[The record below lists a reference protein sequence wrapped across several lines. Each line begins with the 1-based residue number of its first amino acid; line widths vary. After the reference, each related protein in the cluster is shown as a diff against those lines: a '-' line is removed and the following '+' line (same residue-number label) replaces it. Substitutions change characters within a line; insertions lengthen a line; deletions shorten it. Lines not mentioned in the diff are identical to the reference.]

1 MIDLVTRRA
10 YFDDYAD
17 TIERLPPSLVQYG
30 VRFSCPCCGYPTL
43 NRRGLDGICHL
54 CSWEDDGQDD
64 HDADDVR
71 RGPNNQWSLTRARDN
86 FVTYGVMY
94 EPELDRRIGGPD
106 SPEVRRIKGE
116 IIAAFDEM
124 QRTPMDDHERLW
136 ATVHAGDRELYRILL
151 RSIG

>member
-1 MIDLVTRRA
+1 MIELVTRRT

-17 TIERLPPSLVQYG
+17 TIERLPPSLVRYG

-43 NRRGLDGICHL
+43 NQRGFDQICYL

-64 HDADDVR
+64 RDADVVR
-71 RGPNNQWSLTRARDN
+71 GGPNNQWSLSRAREN

-106 SPEVRRIKGE
+106 SPEERRIKEE

-124 QRTPMDDHERLW
+124 QQTPMTEHERLW
-136 ATVHAGDRELYRILL
+136 ATVRDGDRTLYTILQ
-151 RSIG
+151 RTIR